1 MGGIFGGARL
11 INCSAQSAR
20 PISRGFFTSKS
31 IGDNQ
36 RHFNQER
43 DTWLNLEPG
52 TCSQLE
58 WLINQ
63 LKATSNWTTSKHR
76 KSVIEPAKI
85 AEMAEMVTELNSIE
99 WIWAGGNLKDIRR
112 VHKHVDGIDLCQVV
126 AV

>member
-1 MGGIFGGARL
+1 MGGGKREGRRRREGREVGGIFGGARL

-63 LKATSNWTTSKHR
+63 LKATSNWTTSKR
-76 KSVIEPAKI
+76 PRNRRLKRLKRV
-85 AEMAEMVTELNSIE
+85 LN
-99 WIWAGGNLKDIRR
+99 
-112 VHKHVDGIDLCQVV
+112 
-126 AV
+126 